1 MAGKTKCEDCANYIF
16 DEEQEYYV
24 CEMSLDE
31 DEMGKFVRGDF
42 SDCPYYQT
50 GDDYKIV
57 RNQM

>member
-1 MAGKTKCEDCANYIF
+1 MAGRTKCEECSNYIF

-24 CEMSLDE
+24 CDMSLDE

-42 SDCPYYQT
+42 ADCPYYQT

-57 RNQM
+57 RKQM